1 MNIMDRINI
10 DKKPLT
16 ANKSMPMLPTRASV
30 DRFAQLMLAENKA
43 SDATSQKPKLESKAS
58 YAPLNR
64 TIDVSIDVHNTK
76 KEMSVVQDIIREFP
90 EINFTVYTYEGVSVK
105 GAVAGFHINP
115 VNDSEA
121 AMLKK
126 IETMSSGMPVSIH
139 GSAANRL
146 PASVMSALKDKGV
159 PFVRLASPTGATE
172 GTKDSPPLV
181 STFTS
186 ESNITTIQNKESV
199 NHYFFHTHEL
209 SKSREA
215 LTYLS
220 DNAK

>member
-1 MNIMDRINI
+1 MDRINMG
-10 DKKPLT
+10 KKPLT
-16 ANKSMPMLPTRASV
+16 ENKPIPILPTRASV

-115 VNDSEA
+115 VDDSEA
-121 AMLKK
+121 TMLKK
-126 IETMSSGMPVSIH
+126 IDVMSSGMPVSIH
-139 GSAANRL
+139 GSATNRL

-159 PFVRLASPTGATE
+159 PFVRLASPKGATE
-172 GTKDSPPLV
+172 GDEDSPPLV
-181 STFTS
+181 STFDS
-186 ESNITTIQNKESV
+186 GSKITTIQNKESV

-215 LTYLS
+215 LNYLS